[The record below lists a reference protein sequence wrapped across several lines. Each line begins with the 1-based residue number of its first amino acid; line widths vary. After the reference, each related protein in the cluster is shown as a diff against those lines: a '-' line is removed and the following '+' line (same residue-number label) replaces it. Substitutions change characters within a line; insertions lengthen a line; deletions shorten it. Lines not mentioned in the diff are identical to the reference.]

1 MDNRINYTSKEKE
14 LINSLKAGDV
24 AAVNIKRIQP
34 TKKTP
39 NIKNY
44 SVEIRQ
50 RMSNVEGSS
59 FNLLSYMNPNNP
71 VFQSS
76 SGVRV
81 SWFPISAEQ
90 AVALF
95 GVNAQELDNL
105 PIDKGQTRL
114 FIGKMNPSFNMPD
127 GSVKYLQLQIVAK
140 LLSEIDP
147 TSTSGTFNGQYI
159 HQNVLTTAKK
169 AGANGRFI
177 KGLNKD
183 TGEIEHIIERCI
195 VKSSTMVNDV
205 LVKDNWD
212 HQIIEEYVE
221 TSVSESAPTAEKGVE
236 QAITTNAEL
245 PSLS

>member
-81 SWFPISAEQ
+81 AWFPISAEQ

-114 FIGKMNPSFNMPD
+114 FIGKLNPSFNMPD

-140 LLSEIDP
+140 SP
-147 TSTSGTFNGQYI
+147 
-159 HQNVLTTAKK
+159 V
-169 AGANGRFI
+169 
-177 KGLNKD
+177 
-183 TGEIEHIIERCI
+183 
-195 VKSSTMVNDV
+195 
-205 LVKDNWD
+205 
-212 HQIIEEYVE
+212 
-221 TSVSESAPTAEKGVE
+221 
-236 QAITTNAEL
+236 
-245 PSLS
+245 